1 MYGLNQVIKYPQTQ
15 GFTDGIHVIIS
26 SNKNDAAFVVGV
38 DGVADQI
45 EAFAIGQEVIVR
57 TYSAGVWFGL
67 LKQKAGNEVIL
78 KDARR
83 LWRWWCKE
91 SISLS
96 GVVRHGINQ
105 DKSRI
110 AGAVGFVW
118 LEAIEIMPITGE
130 AADSIRSSKEGEQ
143 NE

>member
-1 MYGLNQVIKYPQTQ
+1 METSQAADSK
-15 GFTDGIHVIIS
+15 GI
-26 SNKNDAAFVVGV
+26 ND
-38 DGVADQI
+38 
-45 EAFAIGQEVIVR
+45 FAIGQEVIVR

-78 KDARR
+78 KDAHRMC
-83 LWRWWCKE
+83 RWWCKE

-96 GVVRHGINQ
+96 GVVRYGINQ

-110 AGAVGFVW
+110 AGAVGLVW

-130 AADSIRSSKEGEQ
+130 AAESIRSSKEEEQ

>member
-1 MYGLNQVIKYPQTQ
+1 MELNIKDLKELLETSQAA
-15 GFTDGIHVIIS
+15 DSKGI
-26 SNKNDAAFVVGV
+26 ND
-38 DGVADQI
+38 
-45 EAFAIGQEVIVR
+45 FAIGQEVIVR

-83 LWRWWCKE
+83 MWRWWCKE

-130 AADSIRSSKEGEQ
+130 AAGSIRSSKEEEQ